1 MPCPHFSISICKRS
15 ENKSAVASAAYQS
28 GQSLFSERDHRTKA
42 YSNKQG
48 VLFSDILLP
57 EHVPKE
63 FENRAYLWNSV
74 EKNEKSWNA
83 YNELKKELA
92 PVKEELEELKK
103 IKYFISKVMPAG
115 TGGTAGDN
123 FDAPV
128 IDIPAELPSFKEQ
141 IKEAKQ
147 EAKDYNDSREE
158 EVRKTPNNSTPSG
171 RDDD

>member
-28 GQSLFSERDHRTKA
+28 GQSLFSERNHRTKA

-63 FENRAYLWNSV
+63 YENRAYLWNSV

-83 YNELKKELA
+83 QLARKIVLALPNEVPKNQYAKM
-92 PVKEELEELKK
+92 VSDYCN
-103 IKYFISKVMPAG
+103 KYFVSEGMIADIAIHNTTKGNNPHAHIML
-115 TGGTAGDN
+115 TMRQ
-123 FDAPV
+123 
-128 IDIPAELPSFKEQ
+128 ID
-141 IKEAKQ
+141 
-147 EAKDYNDSREE
+147 KDG
-158 EVRKTPNNSTPSG
+158 K
-171 RDDD
+171 